1 MKNFLR
7 IFFLALLISLILGF
21 YIKTFVNVI
30 VGNKIVG
37 FTVLTATF
45 IYMPIFLVYRWKGK
59 RLKDY
64 TFSKENMDKLNNNNL
79 FQKIR
84 NKNKEMNEKAN

>member
-1 MKNFLR
+1 MKDFLR

-64 TFSKENMDKLNNNNL
+64 TFSKENIDKLRNSG
-79 FQKIR
+79 QK
-84 NKNKEMNEKAN
+84 

>member
-21 YIKTFVNVI
+21 YIKTFENAME
-30 VGNKIVG
+30 GNKIVG

-64 TFSKENMDKLNNNNL
+64 TFSKENMDKL
-79 FQKIR
+79 R
-84 NKNKEMNEKAN
+84 NSREK

>member
-21 YIKTFVNVI
+21 YIKTFENVTE
-30 VGNKIVG
+30 GNKIVC

-64 TFSKENMDKLNNNNL
+64 TFSKENMDKL
-79 FQKIR
+79 R
-84 NKNKEMNEKAN
+84 NSEEK

>member
-7 IFFLALLISLILGF
+7 IFFLVLLISLILGF
-21 YIKTFVNVI
+21 YTKTFVNVTE
-30 VGNKIVG
+30 GNKIVG
-37 FTVLTATF
+37 FTVLAATF

-64 TFSKENMDKLNNNNL
+64 TFSKENMDKL
-79 FQKIR
+79 R
-84 NKNKEMNEKAN
+84 NSREK

>member
-1 MKNFLR
+1 MKNFLQ

-21 YIKTFVNVI
+21 YIKTFENVTE
-30 VGNKIVG
+30 GNKIVG

-64 TFSKENMDKLNNNNL
+64 TFSKENMDKL
-79 FQKIR
+79 R
-84 NKNKEMNEKAN
+84 NSEEK

>member
-1 MKNFLR
+1 MKNFLQ

-21 YIKTFVNVI
+21 YIKTFENVTK
-30 VGNKIVG
+30 GNKIIG

-64 TFSKENMDKLNNNNL
+64 TFSKENMDKL
-79 FQKIR
+79 R
-84 NKNKEMNEKAN
+84 NSEEK

>member
-1 MKNFLR
+1 MKKFFR
-7 IFFLALLISLILGF
+7 IFFLALLISLISGF

-30 VGNKIVG
+30 EGNKIVG

-64 TFSKENMDKLNNNNL
+64 TFSKENMDKL
-79 FQKIR
+79 R
-84 NKNKEMNEKAN
+84 NSREK